1 MYQVTFCCY
10 LVVRKLKQLFVL
22 ETDNFELIYVNDANT
37 YTLQRAKS
45 SVEVANGIKTKFG

>member
-37 YTLQRAKS
+37 YTYTLQRAKRS
-45 SVEVANGIKTKFG
+45 RKWY